1 METLKD
7 IELTLV
13 LITLQLM
20 PWIPILHVYLEKIM
34 RLKLCSGEINHT
46 DSGQFAREIIVS
58 PVRCVTSGKL
68 LGLSISFPLY
78 NMG

>member
-20 PWIPILHVYLEKIM
+20 PWIPILYLYSEKIM
-34 RLKLCSGEINHT
+34 RQKLCSVEINHT
-46 DSGQFAREIIVS
+46 DSGQFAYKTIVS

-68 LGLSISFPLY
+68 LGLSISFLLY